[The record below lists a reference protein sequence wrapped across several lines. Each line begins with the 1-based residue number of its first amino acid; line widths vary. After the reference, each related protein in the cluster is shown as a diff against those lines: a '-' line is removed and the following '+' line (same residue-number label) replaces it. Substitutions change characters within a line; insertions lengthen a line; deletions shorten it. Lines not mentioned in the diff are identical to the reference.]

1 MFASM
6 NSDTTSTDSLTP
18 DQTGKA
24 LSLTG
29 RTILNLEARGII
41 SPKLRV
47 GRIIRFDLDEVKAQL
62 AAATDDAV
70 RMIREAYARNSK
82 HNLP

>member
-1 MFASM
+1 MFVSM
-6 NSDTTSTDSLTP
+6 KPDTTSTDSLTP

-24 LSLTG
+24 LALTG

-47 GRIIRFDLDEVKAQL
+47 GRIVRFDIDQVKAQL

-70 RMIREAYARNSK
+70 CKIREAYASKSK